1 MGMNDIIGGFGQ
13 PNTGLPAPSTG
24 FGGFN
29 AGPGNMTYNVP
40 GISPVSAINNFSLPG
55 VDYKPTGFGTGVAA
69 GATGLDGLSAALAK
83 PRPMGVWDKVGVGLS
98 GLQTIGGLIGA
109 FGSLGLAKK
118 QFQLQSDMMNTNL
131 KNQILAYNTALEDK
145 ARSRAAVEGQTAAQS
160 QAYIDSHKATK

>member
-1 MGMNDIIGGFGQ
+1 MAGMNDIIGGFGM
-13 PNTGLPAPSTG
+13 PAPSTG
-24 FGGFN
+24 FGGATNSGFQVTDPN
-29 AGPGNMTYNVP
+29 
-40 GISPVSAINNFSLPG
+40 ISPVSIFN
-55 VDYKPTGFGTGVAA
+55 GFGGGPANATGAA
-69 GATGLDGLSAALAK
+69 TGATGGIDGLAAMLAK
-83 PRPMGVWDKVGVGLS
+83 PRPMGTWDKVGVGLS

-145 ARSRAAVEGQTAAQS
+145 ARSRAAVEGQTTAQS